1 MELDRLEKLAESVEI
16 LKERHL
22 SLKAERDG
30 FFKESE
36 ALGEAEEKIRALEA
50 ERELLRNKVDVLIE
64 SIDRLMIGEQS

>member
-22 SLKAERDG
+22 SLKAERDK

-36 ALGEAEEKIRALEA
+36 ALGEAEEKIRTLEA
-50 ERELLRNKVDVLIE
+50 ERELLRNRVDTLIE
-64 SIDRLMIGEQS
+64 SIDGLTAGEQS

>member
-22 SLKAERDG
+22 SLKAERD
-30 FFKESE
+30 KESE

-50 ERELLRNKVDVLIE
+50 ERELLRSKIDTLIE
-64 SIDRLMIGEQS
+64 SIDGLTAGEQS

>member
-22 SLKAERDG
+22 SLKVERDK

-50 ERELLRNKVDVLIE
+50 ERELLRSKIDTLIG
-64 SIDRLMIGEQS
+64 SIDGLTAGEQS